1 MELYMEQKK
10 DLGVKDFMFLIAQT
24 KMMEC
29 NVS

>member
-10 DLGVKDFMFLIAQT
+10 DLEVKDFMFLIAQI

-29 NVS
+29 NFS